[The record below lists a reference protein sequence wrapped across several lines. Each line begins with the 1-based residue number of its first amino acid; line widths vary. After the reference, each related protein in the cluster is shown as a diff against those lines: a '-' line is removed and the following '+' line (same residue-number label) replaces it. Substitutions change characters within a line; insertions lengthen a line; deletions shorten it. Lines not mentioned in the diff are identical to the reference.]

1 MVTRILPMLNRL
13 IPQNLAMKGLAK
25 INPRIGSF
33 LTNVT
38 AAGYSVNEALD
49 FLRNQAEPIAD
60 QGLRPD
66 ELAAAKRVQQGNLLP
81 QALGA
86 AAKAGIGA
94 GAISAIPTVIG
105 NMFQGQPGQGQ
116 QTPGTP
122 SQQTQQ
128 QSQQQAQNI
137 IAQYSPELASFLEGH
152 IQQGRDPLQA
162 GALAQLDPKFK
173 RIIAKIE
180 ADHQASWSDILQ
192 SLFGGQQVQASQPQQ
207 GAPRASQAAGQ
218 AQQAQGGNNTDQAI
232 MAALD
237 KIFKK

>member
-105 NMFQGQPGQGQ
+105 NMFQGQ
-116 QTPGTP
+116 
-122 SQQTQQ
+122 
-128 QSQQQAQNI
+128 
-137 IAQYSPELASFLEGH
+137 
-152 IQQGRDPLQA
+152 
-162 GALAQLDPKFK
+162 
-173 RIIAKIE
+173 
-180 ADHQASWSDILQ
+180 
-192 SLFGGQQVQASQPQQ
+192 
-207 GAPRASQAAGQ
+207 AGQ
-218 AQQAQGGNNTDQAI
+218 AQGQQPSHSSATTALFTIAEYHSAI
-232 MAALD
+232 LSG
-237 KIFKK
+237 ISRIPGRPYSTRPGSTSSRSTCTT

>member
-81 QALGA
+81 QALGV

-105 NMFQGQPGQGQ
+105 NMFQGQAGQAQGQ
-116 QTPGTP
+116 QPVT
-122 SQQTQQ
+122 QAQQ
-128 QSQQQAQNI
+128 QPSSQSQNI
-137 IAQYSPELASFLEGH
+137 IAQYSPELAAFLEGH

-207 GAPRASQAAGQ
+207 GAPRASQTAGQ

-237 KIFKK
+237 KIFKM

>member
-33 LTNVT
+33 LTNAT

-81 QALGA
+81 QALGV

-105 NMFQGQPGQGQ
+105 NMFQGQARSGPAN
-116 QTPGTP
+116 
-122 SQQTQQ
+122 SR
-128 QSQQQAQNI
+128 N
-137 IAQYSPELASFLEGH
+137 SFAANTATVAA
-152 IQQGRDPLQA
+152 A
-162 GALAQLDPKFK
+162 GAEYHST
-173 RIIAKIE
+173 I
-180 ADHQASWSDILQ
+180 Q
-192 SLFGGQQVQASQPQQ
+192 S
-207 GAPRASQAAGQ
+207 
-218 AQQAQGGNNTDQAI
+218 
-232 MAALD
+232 
-237 KIFKK
+237 